1 MNILPAV
8 QRSNFRIGRKTL
20 IFKALR
26 ILAKIMARF
35 ETVCV
40 RRFEK
45 FRLIYKANASVRE

>member
-8 QRSNFRIGRKTL
+8 QHSNFRIGRKTL

-35 ETVCV
+35 ENVCV